1 MALSCGSLLLP
12 VQSEAAP
19 QTCED
24 PRGRWEGTWEERGG
38 EGGYIQNPLYK
49 PLDLQPAVNT
59 V

>member
-24 PRGRWEGTWEERGG
+24 PRGSTNYEHSDQSVTQGSV
-38 EGGYIQNPLYK
+38 PF
-49 PLDLQPAVNT
+49 V
-59 V
+59 